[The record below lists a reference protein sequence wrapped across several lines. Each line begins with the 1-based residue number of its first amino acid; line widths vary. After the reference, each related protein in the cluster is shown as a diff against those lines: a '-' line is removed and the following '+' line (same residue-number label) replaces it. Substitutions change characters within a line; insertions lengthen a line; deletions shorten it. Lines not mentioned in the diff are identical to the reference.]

1 MIKEI
6 RLLNKLIEDS
16 SKFSQLYQPGI
27 YWKKKNIQT
36 YKEILKKGINKFR
49 GSDNRIGESFSDN
62 QNINILNDYYG
73 GSRGI
78 FKFIFEK
85 IYPFKNIFIRQ
96 LSLTSHFKKELNLY
110 KSKYFENNDHINQLS
125 KNFIF
130 EDTTNFGCEDY
141 SMIGEK
147 KISNYYLTIADTHL
161 NFKKNINFN
170 EIKSFFEIGG
180 GFGANIHFILKNYK
194 NIKKIIY
201 LDLPVNLYIGTK
213 YLRYFYGDSI
223 SDYLTNYDKEIFFED
238 NDNLEIICIPPWKIS
253 DIKST
258 FDVFQN
264 SNSFVEMSE
273 DAIKNYALHI
283 EKIMNKKSK
292 IALSSYGNFNSQTTI
307 DPRSLDKYFNI
318 AFELFNYSSMVPG
331 KENIFLISK

>member
-1 MIKEI
+1 MIKDI
-6 RLLNKLIEDS
+6 KLLNKLIEDG

-27 YWKKKNIQT
+27 YWKTKNIQT

-96 LSLTSHFKKELNLY
+96 LSLTSYFRKELNLY
-110 KSKYFENNDHINQLS
+110 KSKYLENNNHVKELS

-141 SMIGEK
+141 SIISGK

-161 NFKKNINFN
+161 NFKKHINFN
-170 EIKSFFEIGG
+170 EITSFFEIGG
-180 GFGANIHFILKNYK
+180 GFGANIHFILENYK

-201 LDLPVNLYIGTK
+201 LDLPVNLYIGTE

-223 SDYLTNYDKEIFFED
+223 KDYLINYDKEIFFED
-238 NDNLEIICIPPWKIS
+238 NDKLEIICIPPWKIS
-253 DIKST
+253 DIKTT

-273 DAIKNYALHI
+273 DIIKNYTAFI
-283 EKIMNKKSK
+283 EKIMNKNIK
-292 IALSSYGNFNSQTTI
+292 IALSSYVNFNSKTTI
-307 DPRSLDKYFNI
+307 DPKSLNKFFKVD
-318 AFELFNYSSMVPG
+318 FEIFNYSSMIPG
-331 KENIFLISK
+331 RENIFLISK